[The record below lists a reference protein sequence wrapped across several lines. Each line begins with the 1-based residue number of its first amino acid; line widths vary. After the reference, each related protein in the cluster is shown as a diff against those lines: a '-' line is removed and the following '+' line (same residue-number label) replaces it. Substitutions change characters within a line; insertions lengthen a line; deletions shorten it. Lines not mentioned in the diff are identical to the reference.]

1 MTFTKEQKQTVFSE
15 FGLHEKDT
23 GSSEAQVALLTY
35 RINHLTEHMKE
46 NPKDFATRRGL
57 TTLVGQRR
65 RHQSYLKQRMS
76 PEEYKDFIQ
85 KLDLRK

>member
-1 MTFTKEQKQTVFSE
+1 MTFTKEQKQTIFNE
-15 FGLHEKDT
+15 YGLHEKDT
-23 GSSEAQVALLTY
+23 GSSEAQVAQLTY

-65 RHQSYLKQRMS
+65 RHQAYLKQRMS
-76 PEEYKDFIQ
+76 PEQYKDFIQ